1 MKIKNW
7 INYLIL
13 CSLCFIP
20 KLQVFSQTE
29 LTVIT
34 FNIKSFEGDTEQGT
48 FDVTPYAEHLRPH
61 NADFIML
68 NEVENRSSRMMI
80 NGKYR
85 DVVQE
90 LANQLNMFAIF
101 GYSYNLSNK
110 DGKQPEENYTYCEN
124 ELYGNAIL
132 SKYPILSSNVIRLPR
147 PSGSADQRGV
157 LTADILLPSQTVI
170 RVAVTHLDH
179 IAGQKIQSD
188 VLISDKVLDESMPVL
203 LAGDM
208 NQDVYDDAIQN
219 LTTRYERLDNDNGT
233 YGVSKLDHILGTKE
247 KWERISCEVLSN
259 YYKGMYLS
267 DHNPVKSIIR
277 LK

>member
-1 MKIKNW
+1 MKMR
-7 INYLIL
+7 YLIL
-13 CSLCFIP
+13 CALFLISGI
-20 KLQVFSQTE
+20 QIYAQSE

-34 FNIKSFEGDTEQGT
+34 FNIKSFEGDAEQGT
-48 FDVTPYAEHLRPH
+48 FDVYPYANHLRDH
-61 NADFIML
+61 DADFIML
-68 NEVENRSSRMMI
+68 NEVENRSSRMMV

-132 SKYPILSSNVIRLPR
+132 SKYPILSSNAIQLPR
-147 PSGSADQRGV
+147 PAGSADQRGV
-157 LTADILLPSQTVI
+157 LTVDVLLPSKKVI

-179 IAGQKIQSD
+179 ISGQKEQSD
-188 VLISDKVLDESMPVL
+188 VLISDKVLDDSKPVIL
-203 LAGDM
+203 TGDM
-208 NQDVYDDAIQN
+208 NQGIYGDAIQN
-219 LTTRYERLDNDNGT
+219 IETVYDRLDNDNGT
-233 YGVSKLDHILGTKE
+233 FGGSKLDYIFGSKG
-247 KWERISCEVLSN
+247 KWEKVSCEVLSN
-259 YYKGMYLS
+259 YYNGMYLS
-267 DHNPVKSIIR
+267 DHNPVKSVIR